1 MLNSRIRNRGLSAK
15 EIVTCR
21 DQITHKILEI
31 DDELLC
37 KQQEEIR
44 EKNHPSSA
52 KSKAPNAYPATDP
65 NIAPGSLVFIK
76 SEGDKFLPRELYIV
90 ISISGGAATV
100 QKFRGRSFMS
110 KQYTLPTNRL
120 YAMTP
125 NSTESPGSTEL
136 TNGDSSSSDDEDSV
150 LSFSSSDDGEE
161 EENAPVPSTDGL
173 RRSSRQRQQPRW
185 LASDEW
191 VT

>member
-1 MLNSRIRNRGLSAK
+1 
-15 EIVTCR
+15 
-21 DQITHKILEI
+21 
-31 DDELLC
+31 
-37 KQQEEIR
+37 
-44 EKNHPSSA
+44 
-52 KSKAPNAYPATDP
+52 
-65 NIAPGSLVFIK
+65 
-76 SEGDKFLPRELYIV
+76 
-90 ISISGGAATV
+90 
-100 QKFRGRSFMS
+100 MS

-161 EENAPVPSTDGL
+161 EVNAPVPSTDGL